1 MITKISEDLLFVDN
15 MKQLN
20 QVAGNSLGNTA
31 EHQFPFSEKL
41 IVQRWGRTIW
51 VQTRER

>member
-1 MITKISEDLLFVDN
+1 MINKISKDLLFVDN
-15 MKQLN
+15 MKQLK
-20 QVAGNSLGNTA
+20 VAGNSLGNTA

-41 IVQRWGRTIW
+41 TVQRWGRTIW